1 MKTIKIFICL
11 LFVIAFLYP
20 ELSAQ
25 TVISSVV
32 VDSAT
37 QEGIPYA
44 AVGFAGDNKISTICS
59 EAGEFKLNI
68 GEKKTTDSI
77 TAVCVGYKSRT
88 IAVKDIKDRIELAQS
103 VKVLK
108 NVVVLDKE
116 LSAEEIIEK
125 AKASIDSI
133 YEMGYSKQRT
143 FVRQTSILKVTKLG
157 YKIKKSTIPEINNAF
172 MDTLCSYIPEK
183 NILCQEA
190 LCDLYASLLKPA
202 GSMKHDFLKSYA
214 ISPSG
219 DVQNINLQFT
229 DKMEKILKERIK
241 RDSYFKI
248 RSGIIG
254 TTVGKE
260 EGGMDSLISEAKA
273 KELDEEAN
281 EEAKNT
287 DFVESIKSGV
297 LQSNRRLFIDKS
309 GDLDFIVKNKKYD
322 FEKVD
327 FAVFGNELAYK
338 ISFTPKGGA
347 RLEGTVFINIDDYGI
362 MRVEYENV
370 KPMSKFNLFGMELNV
385 FRYKGIMMFEKNQ
398 SAKYFLKYADHTEVA
413 YMRIDRPLTI
423 IEKNKHVVGRRKQ
436 NQVSFDFDLS
446 GVGENKTEYIAF
458 DNEAITKQDYG
469 SKQESE
475 FRGYE
480 YMKKYDPS
488 FWEGYNIIEPNK
500 LMNEYK
506 NIKE

>member
-1 MKTIKIFICL
+1 MKSIKIFICL
-11 LFVIAFLYP
+11 LFVITFLHP

-25 TVISSVV
+25 TVIRSMV

-44 AVGFAGDNKISTICS
+44 ALGFADDNKISTICS
-59 EAGEFKLNI
+59 ETGEFKLNI
-68 GEKKTTDSI
+68 GTKKVTDSI
-77 TAVCVGYKSRT
+77 KIACVGYASRT
-88 IAVKDIKDRIELAQS
+88 IAVKDIGEKIELSQG

-108 NVVVLDKE
+108 NVVILDKE

-125 AKASIDSI
+125 AKESIDSI

-143 FVRQTSILKVTKLG
+143 FVRQTSTLKVTKLG
-157 YKIKKSTIPEINNAF
+157 YKIKKSTIPEINNTF
-172 MDTLCSYIPEK
+172 MDTMFSYIPDM

-190 LCDLYASLLKPA
+190 LCDVYASLLKPN
-202 GSMKHDFLKSYA
+202 GRIKHDFLKSYA
-214 ISPSG
+214 TSPDG
-219 DVQNINLQFT
+219 DVQKLSVQFS
-229 DKMEKILKERIK
+229 DKMERILKERIK

-254 TTVGKE
+254 TAIGKE
-260 EGGMDSLISEAKA
+260 EGGMDSLISEAK
-273 KELDEEAN
+273 ELN
-281 EEAKNT
+281 EEASEEVKNT
-287 DFVESIKSGV
+287 DFVESIESGV

-309 GDLDFIVKNKKYD
+309 GDLDFIVRNKKYD

-347 RLEGTVFINIDDYGI
+347 RLKGTIFINIDDYGI

-370 KPMSKFNLFGMELNV
+370 KSISKFSMFGVELNV
-385 FRYKGIMMFEKNQ
+385 FRYKGIMMFEKNKN
-398 SAKYFLKYADHTEVA
+398 AKYFLKYADHTEA
-413 YMRIDRPLTI
+413 AFMRINRPLTI
-423 IEKNKHVVGRRKQ
+423 IEKNKKVIGRRKQ

-458 DNEAITKQDYG
+458 DNEAITKQNYNN
-469 SKQESE
+469 KRKSE
-475 FRGYE
+475 FSGYE